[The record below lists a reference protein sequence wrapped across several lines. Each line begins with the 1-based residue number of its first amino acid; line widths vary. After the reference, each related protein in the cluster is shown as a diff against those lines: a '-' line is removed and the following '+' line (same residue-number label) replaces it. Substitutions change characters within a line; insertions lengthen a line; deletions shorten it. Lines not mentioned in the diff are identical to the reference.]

1 MVIDIRKIKGFSITV
16 LYWQESELEPD
27 VAVVP
32 TPLPIP
38 TQTFTNASFVPR
50 TAGVPPQE
58 VAYTASTHVQYNA
71 APSQPPQPTPSQT
84 FESNTFQNVS

>member
-1 MVIDIRKIKGFSITV
+1 MDLKKVKIQL

-32 TPLPIP
+32 APLPIP

-50 TAGVPPQE
+50 TAAVPPQE
-58 VAYTASTHVQYNA
+58 VTYTASTHVQYNA
-71 APSQPPQPTPSQT
+71 APPQPLPQPQPTPTQT
-84 FESNTFQNVS
+84 FENNAFQNVSC